1 MNFSVATFVL
11 RTGILLLF
19 LSAPLQAQVAGAA
32 LSGTVTGPSGAA
44 VANARVTVRNA
55 ATGQSTETQ
64 TDSFGSYHV
73 QNLMSGDYDVSVSE
87 EGFSP
92 KAVKVTITAGAGQT
106 VNLALTASPSGN
118 VFHGRLLCHPGSKGA
133 RHSDARTDPGSQ
145 GPRLGPRHRDDPDSH
160 SGGDRLFATEQRR
173 EDSRHRQGAFV
184 RGLGDHRGLWRC
196 HSVGVGEIL
205 SGPHD

>member
-44 VANARVTVRNA
+44 VANARVTVKNA

-73 QNLMSGDYDVSVSE
+73 QNLMSGDYDVSVS
-87 EGFSP
+87 GKDSAR
-92 KAVKVTITAGAGQT
+92 K
-106 VNLALTASPSGN
+106 L
-118 VFHGRLLCHPGSKGA
+118 SK
-133 RHSDARTDPGSQ
+133 
-145 GPRLGPRHRDDPDSH
+145 
-160 SGGDRLFATEQRR
+160 
-173 EDSRHRQGAFV
+173 
-184 RGLGDHRGLWRC
+184 
-196 HSVGVGEIL
+196 
-205 SGPHD
+205 

>member
-44 VANARVTVRNA
+44 VANARVTVKNA

-118 VFHGRLLCHPGSKGA
+118 VFHGRLLCHPAPKAPGTPTRGPIRVHKALAWVHGTGTILTPIPGA
-133 RHSDARTDPGSQ
+133 IAYSQLSNGERIHGIAKAHSYVAWVT
-145 GPRLGPRHRDDPDSH
+145 
-160 SGGDRLFATEQRR
+160 T
-173 EDSRHRQGAFV
+173 GAY
-184 RGLGDHRGLWRC
+184 GAA
-196 HSVGVGEIL
+196 IL
-205 SGPHD
+205 SVSVKF